1 MSVQRIVVV
10 GASSGGVEALRV
22 LAAGLPPDLAAPV
35 CVVIHRHPHSAG
47 LIAEILDRSG
57 PLRAHDARPEDRLE
71 NGHIYVAPVDRH
83 LLVEPGQLRL
93 SRGPRENLSRP
104 AIDPLF
110 RSAAQVYGP
119 ATVGVILT
127 GDLDD
132 GAAGLETIRRLG
144 GVTIVQDP
152 DDAFAPSMPENALRY
167 GAADFRVPL
176 REIPTILQRVVE
188 RPTAEV
194 TSVRV
199 PRNVEVE
206 VNIAKEEAVPMEA
219 GLDEIA
225 DPSMIACPECHGVL
239 LRLKHEQP
247 SRFRCHTGHGYSAE
261 SLIAALN
268 TGVEESL
275 WGAVRALEEAG
286 MLLSELAHLEAHHT
300 GGANDLRARARQT
313 ETEAA
318 AIREILQERS
328 NLQAR

>member
-1 MSVQRIVVV
+1 MTRPPAKAHRNVCCRRVTKQEIGESV
-10 GASSGGVEALRV
+10 
-22 LAAGLPPDLAAPV
+22 
-35 CVVIHRHPHSAG
+35 
-47 LIAEILDRSG
+47 
-57 PLRAHDARPEDRLE
+57 
-71 NGHIYVAPVDRH
+71 
-83 LLVEPGQLRL
+83 
-93 SRGPRENLSRP
+93 
-104 AIDPLF
+104 DPLF

-152 DDAFAPSMPENALRY
+152 GDAFAPSMPGNALRY

-176 REIPTILQRVVE
+176 REIPAVLQRVVE

-194 TSVRV
+194 TAVAGS
-199 PRNVEVE
+199 PRRRGRSQHREGRRTS
-206 VNIAKEEAVPMEA
+206 PMEA

-225 DPSMIACPECHGVL
+225 EPSMIACPECHGVL
-239 LRLKHEQP
+239 LRLKHAQP
-247 SRFRCHTGHGYSAE
+247 SRFRCHTGHAYSAE

-313 ETEAA
+313 EAEAA